1 MADLAFAITFLD
13 TFTVGLVSPIYPQL
27 VQGDVLGATLFAV
40 LQSTA
45 NAAALVASTLFGR
58 LSDVHG
64 RRAALIACTLCT
76 LIGYVCYIAG
86 FAFDG
91 NPRFTVARLWL
102 PSIGRV
108 LSGVGRAALNGLL
121 IALLVED
128 EADTSSRVSRTMAM
142 CGFGYATGSAF
153 GGFLVGRGGPS
164 ANLTLIG
171 TMSVL
176 SVLCTLRLP
185 SSAKPA
191 NEGPTPVSSTSHT
204 PSRVRW
210 WSALLDALSEPNM
223 RLLLL
228 LQAIAS
234 SSFQVY
240 DATSALYMMDA
251 LGYSAAE
258 RGFLLGYAGWVFSFF
273 NLAVISRITGRGSN
287 AARLLTLAY
296 ACTAVGRLGLAAASV
311 LPPTLTILASYAV
324 LNLGQGLTHT
334 LLKSLTAN
342 LASQDRLGLV
352 IGLLGSVE
360 KGCGVAAP
368 LLGGPAY
375 EHVGPVAPAC
385 LSAGFAFVGACVAQ
399 VASTSATLRRPARA
413 AKKTD

>member
-1 MADLAFAITFLD
+1 
-13 TFTVGLVSPIYPQL
+13 
-27 VQGDVLGATLFAV
+27 
-40 LQSTA
+40 
-45 NAAALVASTLFGR
+45 
-58 LSDVHG
+58 
-64 RRAALIACTLCT
+64 
-76 LIGYVCYIAG
+76 
-86 FAFDG
+86 
-91 NPRFTVARLWL
+91 
-102 PSIGRV
+102 
-108 LSGVGRAALNGLL
+108 
-121 IALLVED
+121 
-128 EADTSSRVSRTMAM
+128 
-142 CGFGYATGSAF
+142 
-153 GGFLVGRGGPS
+153 
-164 ANLTLIG
+164 
-171 TMSVL
+171 
-176 SVLCTLRLP
+176 
-185 SSAKPA
+185 
-191 NEGPTPVSSTSHT
+191 
-204 PSRVRW
+204 VRW
-210 WSALLDALSEPNM
+210 WSALRDALSERNM

-228 LQAIAS
+228 LQAIAA

-273 NLAVISRITGRGSN
+273 NLAVIPRITGRVSN

-296 ACTAVGRLGLAAASV
+296 ACTAVGRLGIAAASV

-342 LASQDRLGLV
+342 LASQDRLGLM

-399 VASTSATLRRPARA
+399 VASTSATLRPAA
-413 AKKTD
+413 TKKTD

>member
-1 MADLAFAITFLD
+1 MTRARSTQEKADPQQHRTENTAAFRVGRPASSSAPPALGMADLAFAITFLD

-108 LSGVGRAALNGLL
+108 LSGVGRAALNGPL

-258 RGFLLGYAGWVFSFF
+258 RGFLPGMIQLGRCYGSGIGVMKDVPKAIDCYKAAF
-273 NLAVISRITGRGSN
+273 RRGEYSAN
-287 AARLLTLAY
+287 ASLAY
-296 ACTAVGRLGLAAASV
+296 HYRYGIGVAKDEIEAYAYLS
-311 LPPTLTILASYAV
+311 LASDRFPEAR
-324 LNLGQGLTHT
+324 TE
-334 LLKSLTAN
+334 
-342 LASQDRLGLV
+342 LAS
-352 IGLLGSVE
+352 
-360 KGCGVAAP
+360 
-368 LLGGPAY
+368 LGGAMGS
-375 EHVGPVAPAC
+375 E
-385 LSAGFAFVGACVAQ
+385 Q
-399 VASTSATLRRPARA
+399 RA
-413 AKKTD
+413 AGQRRAKEMHAEVESAKEAKPLEYR